1 MPLRERLPALTLTT
15 LATLALAFP
24 SAASPWRGSVT
35 QEDGVEVVHNP
46 AEPSGGEKALA
57 PTELWHLGADE
68 DAPESELFGMITNI
82 LVDEDGNSYLLDMQ
96 LNEIRVFSP
105 TGEYLRSLG
114 RNGEG
119 PGEFRNGMHEFFLPE
134 GRIGVAQM
142 MPSRIAVLGREG
154 DGFADL
160 TIPGPAGAGLQMVN
174 GARGAGDHCVLALMT
189 PIQGDGR
196 SETRRSL
203 IAVAPDGALKATY
216 NELSEF
222 FEGGGMR
229 FSFGT
234 GEGEDFT
241 GQWDVDGA
249 GRVYTAP
256 MYDQYLLRVYAPD
269 GKLIR
274 RVLTDYEHLK
284 RTKDEIAEIEERQAG
299 LPEGFP
305 RPEINP
311 YLRDVR
317 GIVVRPDGSVWV
329 DSSRNSR
336 RREAGA
342 VGPFDRYDPQ
352 GRFVERVTLKADYD
366 PERDDVVV
374 AGDRLFVIKEAQMT
388 SGTFQA
394 SSGAMNMVIT
404 MGGGDEEDEDE
415 ELDPAPLSVISYR
428 LPAGY

>member
-1 MPLRERLPALTLTT
+1 MVKHI
-15 LATLALAFP
+15 
-24 SAASPWRGSVT
+24 VT
-35 QEDGVEVVHNP
+35 K
-46 AEPSGGEKALA
+46 EK
-57 PTELWHLGADE
+57 
-68 DAPESELFGMITNI
+68 LF
-82 LVDEDGNSYLLDMQ
+82 L
-96 LNEIRVFSP
+96 F
-105 TGEYLRSLG
+105 
-114 RNGEG
+114 
-119 PGEFRNGMHEFFLPE
+119 
-134 GRIGVAQM
+134 
-142 MPSRIAVLGREG
+142 
-154 DGFADL
+154 
-160 TIPGPAGAGLQMVN
+160 
-174 GARGAGDHCVLALMT
+174 
-189 PIQGDGR
+189 
-196 SETRRSL
+196 
-203 IAVAPDGALKATY
+203 
-216 NELSEF
+216 
-222 FEGGGMR
+222 
-229 FSFGT
+229 
-234 GEGEDFT
+234 
-241 GQWDVDGA
+241 
-249 GRVYTAP
+249 
-256 MYDQYLLRVYAPD
+256 
-269 GKLIR
+269 
-274 RVLTDYEHLK
+274 
-284 RTKDEIAEIEERQAG
+284 ERQAG

>member
-1 MPLRERLPALTLTT
+1 MRIEPNPLVR
-15 LATLALAFP
+15 
-24 SAASPWRGSVT
+24 V
-35 QEDGVEVVHNP
+35 
-46 AEPSGGEKALA
+46 SGTG
-57 PTELWHLGADE
+57 
-68 DAPESELFGMITNI
+68 
-82 LVDEDGNSYLLDMQ
+82 SYLPPGVVDNPTLSTIVKGYDA
-96 LNEIRVFSP
+96 ERSGDFSAWVDQM
-105 TGEYLRSLG
+105 THINQR
-114 RNGEG
+114 RFAG
-119 PGEFRNGMHEFFLPE
+119 PG
-134 GRIGVAQM
+134 GRTSDLA
-142 MPSRIAVLGREG
+142 RIAAERAMASAGVDPKDIGLVVYATFTPSEM
-154 DGFADL
+154 
-160 TIPGPAGAGLQMVN
+160 IP
-174 GARGAGDHCVLALMT
+174 GDHCVLALMT